1 MLVSSYL
8 KENQISLDIKAA
20 NKDEAIKELSL
31 LLKDCKDIT
40 NFDDFIQDVS
50 SREAL
55 STTGIGNEI
64 GIPHAR
70 TEAVK
75 DFVIAFGRSEGG
87 IEFAS
92 LDGRP
97 AKLIFL
103 MGTPK
108 EKNLTQYLQFLAK
121 LTRLLKN
128 ESFRK
133 TLLKA
138 RSPEEI
144 LAEFKKAEK

>member
-8 KENQISLDIKAA
+8 KENQISLDIKTA
-20 NKDEAIKELSL
+20 NKNETIKELSL
-31 LLKDCKDIT
+31 LLKNCKSIV
-40 NFDDFIQDVS
+40 NFDGFIQDVF

-70 TEAVK
+70 SEAVK

-87 IEFAS
+87 VEFAS
-92 LDGRP
+92 LDGKP
-97 AKLIFL
+97 VKLIFL

-108 EKNLTQYLQFLAK
+108 EKNLTQYLQLLSK
-121 LTRLLKN
+121 LTRLLKD
-128 ESFRK
+128 ESFRE

-138 RSPEEI
+138 QSPEEI

>member
-1 MLVSSYL
+1 MLVSNYL
-8 KENQISLDIKAA
+8 KESQISLDIKAA
-20 NKDEAIKELSL
+20 NKNEAIKELSL
-31 LLKDCKDIT
+31 LLKDCKDIA
-40 NFDDFIQDVS
+40 NFDDFIEDVF

-55 STTGIGNEI
+55 STTGIGSEI

-75 DFVIAFGRSEGG
+75 DFVIAFGRSKAGV
-87 IEFAS
+87 EFAS
-92 LDGRP
+92 LDERP
-97 AKLIFL
+97 VKLIFL

-108 EKNLTQYLQFLAK
+108 EKNLTQYLQLLSK

-128 ESFRK
+128 ESFRE

-138 RSPEEI
+138 RNPEEI

>member
-20 NKDEAIKELSL
+20 NKNEAIKELSL
-31 LLKDCKDIT
+31 LLKNCKNIAD
-40 NFDDFIQDVS
+40 FDGFIQDVF

-70 TEAVK
+70 SEAVK
-75 DFVIAFGRSEGG
+75 DFVIAFGRSEDGV
-87 IEFAS
+87 EFAS
-92 LDGRP
+92 LDGNP
-97 AKLIFL
+97 VKLIFL

-108 EKNLTQYLQFLAK
+108 EKNLTQYLQLLSK
-121 LTRLLKN
+121 LTRLLKDK
-128 ESFRK
+128 SFRE
-133 TLLKA
+133 TLLKVQ
-138 RSPEEI
+138 SPEEI

>member
-31 LLKDCKDIT
+31 LLKDCKDIA
-40 NFDDFIQDVS
+40 NFDDFIQDVF

-75 DFVIAFGRSEGG
+75 DFVIAFGRSEDG

-92 LDGRP
+92 LDGKP
-97 AKLIFL
+97 VKLIFL

-121 LTRLLKN
+121 LTRLLKD
-128 ESFRK
+128 ESFRNA
-133 TLLKA
+133 LLKA
-138 RSPEEI
+138 RSPKEI